1 MSIQQG
7 SDSLDKE
14 PLIEDGDRDE
24 VIENGNELAVSRI
37 APGRSIVVEPLL
49 MLYALAGMP
58 VIQLKSQY
66 MYQAIAEEMGIDL
79 NNLPGKSSLNK

>member
-14 PLIEDGDRDE
+14 HLIEDGERDE
-24 VIENGNELAVSRI
+24 ITDNGNGLAVSRI
-37 APGRSIVVEPLL
+37 APIRRVVVEPLL

-79 NNLPGKSSLNK
+79 NNLPGKSSLIK